1 MAAVS
6 TRPEF
11 RSDCLSMKAAKKLGL
26 EVERGACRSV
36 PSPLVGEGQGG
47 GDPSGGGLTPR
58 HRRRAEASTVD
69 ARGQTPSGSPPIP
82 SPSPQRGGE
91 SRRDRGKREIR
102 ALLLGALLLGLAWVL
117 GAPAEAQR
125 IENAT
130 ANFAALDKVT
140 ASVKQLP
147 IELNKTESFRT
158 LKITP
163 RVCYT
168 RDPREPP
175 RTSTFVEIDE
185 ILIDG
190 KQKRIFSGWMFAE
203 SPGLNPL
210 VHPVFD
216 LWLTGC
222 SQPLRAP
229 SVKGPSASPDAA
241 GGPSGD
247 PTAPPPR
254 RRVPR

>member
-1 MAAVS
+1 
-6 TRPEF
+6 
-11 RSDCLSMKAAKKLGL
+11 MKALRTAGWRPD
-26 EVERGACRSV
+26 RGA
-36 PSPLVGEGQGG
+36 Q
-47 GDPSGGGLTPR
+47 
-58 HRRRAEASTVD
+58 
-69 ARGQTPSGSPPIP
+69 
-82 SPSPQRGGE
+82 
-91 SRRDRGKREIR
+91 
-102 ALLLGALLLGLAWVL
+102 ALLLGALLLGLIWVL

-125 IENAT
+125 VENAT

-140 ASVKQLP
+140 AAVKQLP
-147 IELNKTESFRT
+147 IDLNKTETFRT

-210 VHPVFD
+210 AHPVFD

-222 SQPLRAP
+222 SQPARAP
-229 SVKGPSASPDAA
+229 SARAPGAGPEA
-241 GGPSGD
+241 GGPPGEA
-247 PTAPPPR
+247 PLPPPR

>member
-1 MAAVS
+1 
-6 TRPEF
+6 
-11 RSDCLSMKAAKKLGL
+11 MKALRTAGWRPD
-26 EVERGACRSV
+26 RGA
-36 PSPLVGEGQGG
+36 Q
-47 GDPSGGGLTPR
+47 
-58 HRRRAEASTVD
+58 
-69 ARGQTPSGSPPIP
+69 
-82 SPSPQRGGE
+82 
-91 SRRDRGKREIR
+91 
-102 ALLLGALLLGLAWVL
+102 ALLLGALLLCLLAVL
-117 GAPAEAQR
+117 GAPAQAQR

-140 ASVKQLP
+140 AAVKQLP
-147 IELNKTESFRT
+147 IELNKTETFRT

-222 SQPLRAP
+222 SQPARAP
-229 SVKGPSASPDAA
+229 SARGPGTGPEAA
-241 GGPSGD
+241 GPSGEA
-247 PTAPPPR
+247 PLPPPR

>member
-1 MAAVS
+1 MLVLVLLAA
-6 TRPEF
+6 
-11 RSDCLSMKAAKKLGL
+11 A
-26 EVERGACRSV
+26 
-36 PSPLVGEGQGG
+36 LV
-47 GDPSGGGLTPR
+47 
-58 HRRRAEASTVD
+58 
-69 ARGQTPSGSPPIP
+69 
-82 SPSPQRGGE
+82 
-91 SRRDRGKREIR
+91 
-102 ALLLGALLLGLAWVL
+102 WML

-125 IENAT
+125 IENFT

-140 ASVKQLP
+140 AAVKQLP
-147 IELNKTESFRT
+147 VQLNKTETFRT

-185 ILIDG
+185 IMVDG
-190 KQKRIFSGWMFAE
+190 SEKRIFTGWMFAE

-222 SQPLRAP
+222 TQPATRVPSVRAP
-229 SVKGPSASPDAA
+229 GAEAGPPSAGDA
-241 GGPSGD
+241 P
-247 PTAPPPR
+247 PPPPR
-254 RRVPR
+254 RRPPR

>member
-1 MAAVS
+1 MV
-6 TRPEF
+6 
-11 RSDCLSMKAAKKLGL
+11 
-26 EVERGACRSV
+26 
-36 PSPLVGEGQGG
+36 
-47 GDPSGGGLTPR
+47 
-58 HRRRAEASTVD
+58 
-69 ARGQTPSGSPPIP
+69 
-82 SPSPQRGGE
+82 
-91 SRRDRGKREIR
+91 
-102 ALLLGALLLGLAWVL
+102 ALLLLAAALVWML

-125 IENAT
+125 VENLT

-140 ASVKQLP
+140 AAVKQLP
-147 IELNKTESFRT
+147 VQLNKTETFRT

-185 ILIDG
+185 VLVDG
-190 KQKRIFSGWMFAE
+190 SEKRIFTGWMFAE

-222 SQPLRAP
+222 TQPTTRVP
-229 SVKGPSASPDAA
+229 SARGPGTETGPSAAGDA
-241 GGPSGD
+241 P
-247 PTAPPPR
+247 PPPPR
-254 RRVPR
+254 RRPPR

>member
-1 MAAVS
+1 MGDLAMKAVS
-6 TRPEF
+6 SAGQCIKRP
-11 RSDCLSMKAAKKLGL
+11 AHW
-26 EVERGACRSV
+26 V
-36 PSPLVGEGQGG
+36 P
-47 GDPSGGGLTPR
+47 
-58 HRRRAEASTVD
+58 
-69 ARGQTPSGSPPIP
+69 
-82 SPSPQRGGE
+82 
-91 SRRDRGKREIR
+91 
-102 ALLLGALLLGLAWVL
+102 LLLIGLLAFVL
-117 GAPAEAQR
+117 GGPVHAQR
-125 IENAT
+125 VENGI

-147 IELNKTESFRT
+147 VALNQTAGFRT
-158 LKITP
+158 LKVTP

-175 RTSTFVEIDE
+175 RTSTFVEVDE

-190 KQKRIFSGWMFAE
+190 KEKRIFTGWMFAE

-222 SQPLRAP
+222 SQPQRAP
-229 SVKGPSASPDAA
+229 VAKGPSTEGPPP
-241 GGPSGD
+241 GGDS
-247 PTAPPPR
+247 PPPR

>member
-1 MAAVS
+1 
-6 TRPEF
+6 
-11 RSDCLSMKAAKKLGL
+11 MKSLRTAGWHPN
-26 EVERGACRSV
+26 RGT
-36 PSPLVGEGQGG
+36 L
-47 GDPSGGGLTPR
+47 
-58 HRRRAEASTVD
+58 
-69 ARGQTPSGSPPIP
+69 
-82 SPSPQRGGE
+82 
-91 SRRDRGKREIR
+91 
-102 ALLLGALLLGLAWVL
+102 ALLLGALLLVL
-117 GAPAEAQR
+117 LWLPGAPAQAQR

-147 IELNKTESFRT
+147 IELNKTETFRT

-175 RTSTFVEIDE
+175 RTSTFVEVDE

-222 SQPLRAP
+222 SQPTRTTP
-229 SVKGPSASPDAA
+229 SAKGPSSSPDAA
-241 GGPSGD
+241 GAMSAD
-247 PTAPPPR
+247 PAAPPAR